1 MLTLS
6 NSKLW
11 SLMMDAFTFGMFG
24 ELETYE
30 DRREYEE
37 WLDSLDEEE

>member
-1 MLTLS
+1 
-6 NSKLW
+6 
-11 SLMMDAFTFGMFG
+11 MDTFTFGMFG

-37 WLDSLDEEE
+37 WLDSMEGEDE